1 MGIRIDSCINLI
13 RQTGRCMDE
22 DAGKRSQMAG
32 GLFMG
37 PFIMIVFMAF
47 YFGFFDLDFGLK
59 GNILGSM
66 GTTFGVTICVTA
78 ILYKMGQ
85 INDDNSS

>member
-47 YFGFFDLDFGLK
+47 YFGFF
-59 GNILGSM
+59 
-66 GTTFGVTICVTA
+66 
-78 ILYKMGQ
+78 
-85 INDDNSS
+85 

>member
-1 MGIRIDSCINLI
+1 M
-13 RQTGRCMDE
+13 E
-22 DAGKRSQMAG
+22 DDGGKSSKLAG

-37 PFIMIVFMAF
+37 PFITIVFLAF
-47 YFGFFDLDFGLK
+47 YYAFFDIDFGLK

-66 GTTFGVTICVTA
+66 GATAGVTICVTA

-85 INDDNSS
+85 INDGNSS